1 MSKYSLPIALVFGP
15 FDPTGSDG
23 LPADAVTCASLG
35 VHALSV
41 LTAVTTQD
49 TADTESVIPCR
60 AEQIDDQARCVLEDM
75 PVQAIKVGAIS
86 SAEAVSAVAQVA
98 ADYSQV
104 PLVLHLGAQALDPD
118 EQPEDEE
125 AEDVIGATIELL
137 VPQAHVVVIEARRL
151 AQWVTEDVLEVSGQT
166 AAPQA
171 LQAIGADWVLMTGS
185 PQRPGHFV
193 NVLVG
198 PDSETITWPW
208 APPPDRVRDSGGI
221 VSTALA
227 ALLAQGLTVPDAARA
242 ACAHASLTLEQ
253 SFAPGMGQRIALR
266 MPKTS

>member
-1 MSKYSLPIALVFGP
+1 MF
-15 FDPTGSDG
+15 
-23 LPADAVTCASLG
+23 
-35 VHALSV
+35 
-41 LTAVTTQD
+41 
-49 TADTESVIPCR
+49 R
-60 AEQIDDQARCVLEDM
+60 
-75 PVQAIKVGAIS
+75 
-86 SAEAVSAVAQVA
+86 
-98 ADYSQV
+98 
-104 PLVLHLGAQALDPD
+104 
-118 EQPEDEE
+118 
-125 AEDVIGATIELL
+125 
-137 VPQAHVVVIEARRL
+137 
-151 AQWVTEDVLEVSGQT
+151 
-166 AAPQA
+166 
-171 LQAIGADWVLMTGS
+171 GS

-242 ACAHASLTLEQ
+242 ACAHAALTLEQ